1 MRFPH
6 PALIAIAFLV
16 FYALGSTVGLLLYY
30 PGGWSGL
37 VWVAYSFTFITLLV
51 ASLGL
56 MRTQRMNWPATH
68 LSRQSLWLSLPY
80 LLALLYI
87 LFGRIPEHTF
97 WLDEYTQ
104 LVGSW
109 FNPSETAAV
118 SSQPLLAYLNSH
130 FIFYTKVNPILLSR
144 LTSIFCVVSAYM
156 FFVVM
161 GNRLNLSSWFYLLL
175 GSFFLF
181 EPNIHF
187 SALEARP
194 VALGI
199 MFMALFMLNLVQYHL
214 AADRFSLWGV
224 FISCLLFLMSL
235 GMQPVVICGLLW
247 FGLGIDG
254 FLFKDKK
261 SRNLCLATSA
271 ALLVFFPFQIP
282 IILVSAK
289 TNKFHEAWYGHFVA
303 WLGEFKSENYLFYF
317 NEDKES
323 WILMSAV
330 AAAVLFSF
338 IKRKS
343 ISGLVFIMIGLTLL
357 FPIAFDLLFKTII
370 NWPLTDWYRSCFL
383 IFSNVFLFSIIS
395 LPVKYWWRWVQV
407 VAVSALV
414 YGLTYYAGDNRKI
427 LYFRRDFSV
436 IKKTIDGLFSD
447 HDWSAYVTG
456 DCRVDAPSGW
466 CNNLFVGAEFYEDF
480 PGQLNRGM
488 VKKTNVGGDNGMVAD
503 YLSSTQTPRH
513 LVAIVFDEKLKNIDT
528 TDLTTTDSK
537 FVSWASNNTLILA
550 TKEKYPPREG
560 LVLLLEKVV
569 KVFPGEARY
578 MYPYELLT
586 LIFLKS
592 GDLESAQKWWKRML
606 ELKEMGNLRLDH
618 QVIREKL
625 RSMES
630 MLLEGDVSP

>member
-1 MRFPH
+1 MRFLH
-6 PALIAIAFLV
+6 PALIAIAFLG
-16 FYALGSTVGLLLYY
+16 FYALGSTVGLVLYY

-37 VWVAYSFTFITLLV
+37 VWVAYSLTLITLLMV
-51 ASLGL
+51 SLGL
-56 MRTQRMNWPATH
+56 TRTQKITWSAIH

-80 LLALLYI
+80 LLALVYVL
-87 LFGRIPEHTF
+87 LSRIPEHTF

-109 FNPSETAAV
+109 LNPSETAAV

-130 FIFYTKVNPILLSR
+130 FIFYTKANPILLAR
-144 LTSIFCVVSAYM
+144 LTSIFCVVTAYM
-156 FFVVM
+156 LFVVM
-161 GNRLNLSSWFYLLL
+161 GNRIHLSSWFYLLL

-199 MFMALFMLNLVQYHL
+199 MFMALFMLNLAQYQVSP
-214 AADRFSLWGV
+214 DRLSLWGV
-224 FISCLLFLMSL
+224 FISGVLFLMSL

-247 FGLGIDG
+247 VGLGIHG
-254 FLFKDKK
+254 FFLKEMRSQKLWF
-261 SRNLCLATSA
+261 ATSA

-289 TNKFHEAWYGHFVA
+289 TNKFHETWLAHFTV
-303 WLGEFKSENYLFYF
+303 WLGEFKYRNYLFYF
-317 NEDKES
+317 NEDKET
-323 WILMSAV
+323 WTLMSAV
-330 AAAVLFSF
+330 VAAVLFAF
-338 IKRKS
+338 IKGKS
-343 ISGLVFIMIGLTLL
+343 TGRLVFVMIGLTLL
-357 FPIAFDLLFKTII
+357 FPVAFDLLFKTLI
-370 NWPLTDWYRSCFL
+370 NWPMTDWYRNCFL
-383 IFSNVFLFSIIS
+383 VFSNVFLFSIIS
-395 LPVKYWWRWVQV
+395 LPVKHWWRWIQA

-414 YGLTYYAGDNRKI
+414 YGLVYYAGDNRKI
-427 LYFRRDFSV
+427 LYFRKDFSF
-436 IKKTIDGLFSD
+436 IKKTIDDLFGD

-480 PGQLNRGM
+480 PGQLNRGIIR
-488 VKKTNVGGDNGMVAD
+488 KINVGGDNGMIAD
-503 YLSSTQTPRH
+503 YLNSIQTPRH
-513 LVAIVFDEKLKNIDT
+513 LVAIVFDEKLKNLDT
-528 TDLTTTDSK
+528 PDLTTTDSS

-550 TKEKYPPREG
+550 TREKYLPHDG

-569 KVFPGEARY
+569 KVFPPEAQY

-586 LIFLKS
+586 WIFLKS
-592 GDLESAQKWWKRML
+592 GDRESAQKWWKRML
-606 ELKEMGNLRLDH
+606 DLKGMESLRQNH

-625 RSMES
+625 RSIES
-630 MLLEGDVSP
+630 LLSGGDVSP